1 MATHGLLV
9 PIFQVRVLAGL
20 VVIDVKLGPWLWK
33 GLMAERVAILLA
45 AGVSSR
51 MNTQLP
57 KVLHE
62 VTGRPMLAYVLDA
75 CRSVG
80 TDRIYVVV
88 GFGADEVRERFGGAS
103 DIVWVEQREQKGT
116 AHAVGCCK
124 EHLKDFKGQT
134 LVLCGDGPLIQA
146 KTLRTLIDKHEA
158 EHSAATLAT
167 AVLDDPTGYGRIVR
181 DAYGNIQGI
190 VEHSD
195 CSPAQKAIREVNPS
209 YYLFNNQALFAALE
223 QVKPDNVKQEYYLT
237 DALSV
242 LIASGHKVVA
252 ITAVRPEE
260 AMGVNSRAQLSV
272 ASKIMQRRIQQVM
285 MENGVTIVDPDNTWI
300 DARAQIGQDTVIE
313 PFTYIHGPVRIG
325 RACRIGPFAFL
336 RNETV
341 IENDVVLGVFTEV
354 KDVVLAEGVRARH
367 HSYLGD
373 AAIGRHVNIGAGSI
387 TANFDGQTISRTTV
401 GDDCYIGS
409 GAVLVAPLV
418 LQPGAH
424 VGAGSVI
431 SRENVNELTREQ
443 EPR

>member
-1 MATHGLLV
+1 MA
-9 PIFQVRVLAGL
+9 
-20 VVIDVKLGPWLWK
+20 DK
-33 GLMAERVAILLA
+33 VAILLA

-80 TDRIYVVV
+80 VEKIFVVV
-88 GFGADEVRERFGGAS
+88 GFHAEQVKERFADDS
-103 DIVWVEQREQKGT
+103 ADIVWVPQPQQLGT
-116 AHAVGCCK
+116 AHAVMCCR
-124 EHLKDFKGQT
+124 EHLQDFTGQT
-134 LVLCGDGPLIQA
+134 LILCGDGPLIRAQ
-146 KTLRTLIDKHEA
+146 TLRTLLEKHEA

-167 AVLDDPTGYGRIVR
+167 AVLEDPTGYGRIIR

-190 VEHSD
+190 VEESD
-195 CSPAQKAIREVNPS
+195 CTPAQRAIKEVNPS
-209 YYLFNNQALFAALE
+209 YYLFNNQVLFKALA

-242 LIASGHKVVA
+242 LIGAGNKVVA

-272 ASKIMQRRIQQVM
+272 ASKIMQRRIQQEL

-300 DARAQIGQDTVIE
+300 DARAKIGQDTVIE
-313 PFTYIHGPVRIG
+313 PFVYIHGEVKIG
-325 RACRIGPFAFL
+325 RDCRIGPFAFL
-336 RNETV
+336 RHGTV
-341 IENDVVLGVFTEV
+341 IGDDVVLGVFTEV
-354 KDVVLAEGVRARH
+354 KNATLADGVRARH

-373 AAIGRHVNIGAGSI
+373 ALIGRNVNVGAGSI
-387 TANFDGQTISRTTV
+387 TANFDGAKVNQTTV

-409 GAVLVAPLV
+409 GAVLIAPLV
-418 LQPGAH
+418 LRAGANI
-424 VGAGSVI
+424 GAGMLVSQK
-431 SRENVNELTREQ
+431 EADKLNGEQ
-443 EPR
+443 HP